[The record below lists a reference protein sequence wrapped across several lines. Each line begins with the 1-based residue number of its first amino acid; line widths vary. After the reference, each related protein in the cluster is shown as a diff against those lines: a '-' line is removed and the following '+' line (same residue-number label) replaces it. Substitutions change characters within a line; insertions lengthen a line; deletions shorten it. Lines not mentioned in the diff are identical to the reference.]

1 MNLIQIWNCASRR
14 GSQGGRQI

>member
-14 GSQGGRQI
+14 GSQGRQI